1 MDNIRDEISKEMSIC
16 DAEIRKA
23 REEIIRLTERKLL
36 FDDVYAIGF
45 YLRTS
50 GGECVTICWLD
61 EYQNDFDIIGN
72 IYDNPELL
80 EVSKNEM

>member
-36 FDDVYAIGF
+36 FDDRKTMLYG
-45 YLRTS
+45 LLQT
-50 GGECVTICWLD
+50 LD
-61 EYQNDFDIIGN
+61 REDKENT
-72 IYDNPELL
+72 
-80 EVSKNEM
+80 K